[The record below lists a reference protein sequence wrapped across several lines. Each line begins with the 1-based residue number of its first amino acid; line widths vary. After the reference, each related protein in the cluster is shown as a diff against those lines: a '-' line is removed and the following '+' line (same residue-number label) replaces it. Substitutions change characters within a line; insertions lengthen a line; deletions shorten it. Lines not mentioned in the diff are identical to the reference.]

1 MIGVMPA
8 AIPAG
13 LFYALLLFGL
23 GVLLGPLREFVFAPR
38 FGALG
43 AVLVEAVPMIAAMAW
58 LAPRIARGM
67 KLPPRSSA
75 RLVMGAVALLLVL
88 LAELALARQLRGL
101 GPAGWLAHYATPEG
115 IAGAALLLVFA
126 AMPWLRR

>member
-1 MIGVMPA
+1 MTA
-8 AIPAG
+8 AMLAG
-13 LFYALLLFGL
+13 FFYALLLFGL
-23 GVLLGPLREFVFAPR
+23 GFLLGPLREFLFVPR

-67 KLPPRSSA
+67 ELPPRSAA
-75 RLVMGAVALLLVL
+75 RIVMGAVALLLVL
-88 LAELALARQLRGL
+88 LAELALTRLLRGL
-101 GPAGWLAHYATPEG
+101 GPAGWLARYATPEG
-115 IAGAALLLVFA
+115 MAGAALLLAFA